1 MKPVRVMNGDLSVNS
16 NAIIAL
22 LKNVIV
28 QAVSVFALTTQK
40 ENTAMSVWTDFMET
54 IAQRNRLKS
63 ARKGI
68 GASLNAIKNADSVKA
83 AFVTSKQ
90 ALAAQTLVM
99 MLDISDAIVRLNV
112 QKRAVIA
119 I

>member
-22 LKNVIV
+22 LKNAIV
-28 QAVSVFALTTQK
+28 QPVSVFALTTQK
-40 ENTAMSVWTDFMET
+40 ENTAMSVWKDFMET
-54 IAQRNRLKS
+54 IAQRNRLRS

-68 GASLNAIKNADSVKA
+68 GASLSAIKNADSVKA
-83 AFVTSKQ
+83 EFVTLKQ

-99 MLDISDAIVRLNV
+99 MLDISGAIVRINV